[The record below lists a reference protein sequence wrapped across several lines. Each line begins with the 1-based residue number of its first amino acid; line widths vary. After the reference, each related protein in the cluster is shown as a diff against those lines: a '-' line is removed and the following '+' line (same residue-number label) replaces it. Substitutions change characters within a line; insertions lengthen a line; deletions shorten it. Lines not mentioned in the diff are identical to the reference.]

1 MYLNNDI
8 ISTLNTIFDKKDYRK
23 KFISA
28 CDEAISFSKQKK
40 IKTKPYVFGDKYVM
54 SFEVSSIVGL
64 GFEINILCKERNID
78 FNLTFSDIRNE
89 WEVVYTKTKGYYLP
103 PDYKYISIKFLQ
115 SFIVYQYLVKNYWDC
130 FDDSSDFFK
139 GLGIR
144 KNRIEELSNLCK
156 IKGLNDKPP
165 KKEPD
170 SVVFNKA
177 VIESELGFINVNKF
191 ESCRTRQFAK
201 SSGQGN
207 KIVDFLNSD
216 EYDNRKWFYDF
227 YSSKEDMKRAEEKNQ
242 TSNLWVMIERLENNV
257 WYMECS
263 NSDNKAITRI
273 KCFIEATTDNNIRI
287 CDVEID
293 HKADDEIENGKI
305 DEDRIK
311 LLHKEFMYWHCI
323 FIYSVLKND
332 FLVNK
337 KRRGKRN
344 ISTSYERNEIMWDAS
359 ILHKIQKVKKE
370 LGLK

>member
-1 MYLNNDI
+1 MYLDNNI
-8 ISTLNTIFDKKDYRK
+8 IATLNTIFEEKDYRK
-23 KFISA
+23 EFILA

-40 IKTKPYVFGDKYVM
+40 IKTRPYVFGDKYVM
-54 SFEVSSIVGL
+54 SFEVNSIVGL

-139 GLGIR
+139 GLGIQ
-144 KNRIEELSNLCK
+144 KSRIEELSNLCK

-216 EYDNRKWFYDF
+216 EYDNRKWFYNF
-227 YSSKEDMKRAEEKNQ
+227 YSSKEDMKKAEEMNQ
-242 TSNLWVMIERLENNV
+242 TSDLWVMIERLENNV

-263 NSDNKAITRI
+263 NSDNNAITKI
-273 KCFIEATTDNNIRI
+273 KCSIDVTPDNNIRVYN
-287 CDVEID
+287 VEID
-293 HKADDEIENGKI
+293 HRYDKEHEECELS
-305 DEDRIK
+305 EDRIK
-311 LLHKEFMYWHCI
+311 VIHREFMYWHCI

-344 ISTSYERNEIMWDAS
+344 ISMSYERNEIMWDAS